1 MTTPGHQA
9 GPTPDNGGQAP
20 GDDLPD
26 RDDAPGAGNPGYDAR
41 DLPRRHGP
49 PEEGY
54 GRYDS
59 PEDRYSSYAPSGPD
73 LGWFD
78 PEESAQRRGAPPP
91 GAPGRHG
98 TPENFDDWFRSPP
111 GGAGWSDNPGNGQD
125 RHGAPAGGRGWHE
138 PPPADD
144 GRYSSDTARM
154 SPPDA
159 RGRPQARHA
168 GPDRAAPDW
177 GDPAGAAGGPE
188 NHRTE
193 AYRTDPYQA
202 DPHQADPYQADP
214 SRPDPYR
221 PDPYRPDP
229 YRPDAYQADTY
240 RPDSYQ
246 SQGYPADP
254 YQQPDT
260 YRPDPY
266 QGPGPA
272 NPGYPSPGYPS
283 PGYPSPG
290 YPDPGQPD
298 QGQPDQ
304 GYPDPGRTGR
314 DPNQGYAGHEYTRDA
329 DWVEARWTGAD
340 RAPAAPARA
349 SAGPAQAAVP
359 GAGRTPVAAPAPAGG
374 GSGRAAAGNA
384 SLLRSSSVMA
394 VGTVASRLTGFV
406 RNAVII
412 FAIGTLYL
420 GDAYNLANT
429 LPNIVYNLAL
439 GGILTSVVV
448 PLLVNAAKRDADR
461 GEGYD
466 QRIFTLGVL
475 ALGGITLVATALAQ
489 PITSVYAGNIGNPA
503 AYHLTV
509 IFAYFFIPQIFF
521 YGISS
526 LAGAILNARG
536 SFAAPMWTP
545 VINNLVVI
553 VVGVAFM
560 ATAGLNR
567 TPTDISA
574 TQVELLGIGT
584 TLGIVLQTVALIPSM
599 RRVGFRWRPRRDF
612 RRAEISEIGHMS
624 GWMFGYVLTTQISFL
639 VTTRIANVGGH
650 GLSQHDVG
658 AGFAA
663 YSNAYTLF
671 QLPYA
676 IVGISVITALLPRMS
691 AHAAERKYRLVSSDF
706 STAVRLASVIVVPA
720 ALILAVLGA
729 PLAEAVF
736 GYGSTSVASARY
748 VGEIFAVF
756 SLGLLPFTLFQLLL
770 RVFYAMHDSRTPAL
784 ISVVT
789 MVINI
794 VANLIAWAVL
804 PPRQVVAGLGAGF
817 GLASVAG
824 TVAAWRVLSRRI
836 GGLGGREV
844 RAGLVKMH
852 AAAIPGAIFAIAVG
866 VMVGA
871 VLSGGRIAAFFTVAI
886 GGVGAMLLYVLFA
899 KSFGVAELNDLTS
912 TLRSRLR

>member
-9 GPTPDNGGQAP
+9 GPTPANGGHTP
-20 GDDLPD
+20 GKNLPD
-26 RDDAPGAGNPGYDAR
+26 RDGAPGAENPRYGSGDGSRRYDPSEEAY
-41 DLPRRHGP
+41 GP
-49 PEEGY
+49 
-54 GRYDS
+54 YDS
-59 PEDRYSSYAPSGPD
+59 PEDSYSPYAPSGEDP
-73 LGWFD
+73 GWYD
-78 PEESAQRRGAPPP
+78 PAESPEGRSGPPA
-91 GAPGRHG
+91 GEPGRHG
-98 TPENFDDWFRSPP
+98 TQGVFDDWFRTPQ
-111 GGAGWSDNPGNGQD
+111 GGARQQGAPGNGQD
-125 RHGAPAGGRGWHE
+125 WQGAAADGGGRQERPPAG
-138 PPPADD
+138 D
-144 GRYSSDTARM
+144 GGYGQDTARM
-154 SPPDA
+154 SPPDT
-159 RGRPQARHA
+159 RGRPPARHA
-168 GPDRAAPDW
+168 AGPGGGAGGGAADR
-177 GDPAGAAGGPE
+177 GDPGGAANGLE
-188 NHRTE
+188 DHRTE
-193 AYRTDPYQA
+193 VYRTQAYQ
-202 DPHQADPYQADP
+202 
-214 SRPDPYR
+214 
-221 PDPYRPDP
+221 
-229 YRPDAYQADTY
+229 PDAYQ
-240 RPDSYQ
+240 PDAYQ
-246 SQGYPADP
+246 PDAYQPDP
-254 YQQPDT
+254 YQ
-260 YRPDPY
+260 PDPY
-266 QGPGPA
+266 QGQGRA
-272 NPGYPSPGYPS
+272 GRGY
-283 PGYPSPG
+283 
-290 YPDPGQPD
+290 
-298 QGQPDQ
+298 PDQ
-304 GYPDPGRTGR
+304 GYGGQN
-314 DPNQGYAGHEYTRDA
+314 PNQGYGGQGYASEA
-329 DWVEARWTGAD
+329 DWVEARWSGTDRAQAVPAPPRPAPGPVQAAGAGAGQAAGFGAAQTPGIGQAQTAGAGQAQAASAST
-340 RAPAAPARA
+340 APAAGSGQAA
-349 SAGPAQAAVP
+349 SAN
-359 GAGRTPVAAPAPAGG
+359 T
-374 GSGRAAAGNA
+374 

-394 VGTVASRLTGFV
+394 VGTLASRLTGFV

-412 FAIGTLYL
+412 FAIGTLAL
-420 GDAYNLANT
+420 GNAYNLANT

-475 ALGGITLVATALAQ
+475 ALGGITLLGTALAR
-489 PITSVYAGNIGNPA
+489 PISAIYAGNIGSQS

-521 YGISS
+521 YGVSS

-545 VINNLVVI
+545 VINNVVVI

-574 TQVELLGIGT
+574 AQVQLLGIGT
-584 TLGIVLQTVALIPSM
+584 TLGIVLQTLALIPSM

-650 GLSQHDVG
+650 GVSAHDVG

-691 AHAAERKYRLVSSDF
+691 AHAAERKFGLVSADF
-706 STAVRLASVIVVPA
+706 STAVRLASVVVVPA

-770 RVFYAMHDSRTPAL
+770 RVFYAMHDSKTPAL

-794 VANLIAWAVL
+794 VANLIALAVL
-804 PPRQVVAGLGAGF
+804 PPRHVVAGLGAGF
-817 GLASVAG
+817 GLASLAG
-824 TVAAWRVLSRRI
+824 TIAAWRVLSRRI
-836 GGLGGREV
+836 GSLDGQTV

-852 AAAIPGAIFAIAVG
+852 AAAIPGAIFAFAVG
-866 VMVGA
+866 IMVSA
-871 VLSGGRIAAFFTVAI
+871 VLSGGRIAAVLTVAI
-886 GGVGAMLLYVLFA
+886 GGSGAMLLYVLFA
-899 KSFGVAELNDLTS
+899 KSFGVAELSDLTT
-912 TLRSRLR
+912 TLRARLR

>member
-9 GPTPDNGGQAP
+9 GPTPANGGHAP
-20 GDDLPD
+20 GNDLPD
-26 RDDAPGAGNPGYDAR
+26 RDGAPGAGNSGYDAQ
-41 DLPRRHGP
+41 DSPRRHEA

-73 LGWFD
+73 LGWSGPQD
-78 PEESAQRRGAPPP
+78 SEQGRGAPPP

-98 TPENFDDWFRSPP
+98 TPENFGDWFRPSP
-111 GGAGWSDNPGNGQD
+111 GGPGRYAAGPGNGPD
-125 RHGAPAGGRGWHE
+125 RGGAPAGDRGWDE
-138 PPPADD
+138 LPPADD
-144 GRYSSDTARM
+144 GRYGSDTARM
-154 SPPDA
+154 SPPDT
-159 RGRPQARHA
+159 RGRPHARHAA
-168 GPDRAAPDW
+168 GPDRTAPDR
-177 GDPAGAAGGPE
+177 GDPAGASDRPE
-188 NHRTE
+188 NRRTE
-193 AYRTDPYQA
+193 V
-202 DPHQADPYQADP
+202 
-214 SRPDPYR
+214 
-221 PDPYRPDP
+221 
-229 YRPDAYQADTY
+229 YRPDAYQ
-240 RPDSYQ
+240 R
-246 SQGYPADP
+246 DP
-254 YQQPDT
+254 YQPDA
-260 YRPDPY
+260 YQQPDPY
-266 QGPGPA
+266 QGPGHGSH
-272 NPGYPSPGYPS
+272 GYPGQGYPGQ
-283 PGYPSPG
+283 GYPGQG
-290 YPDPGQPD
+290 YPGQGYASQD
-298 QGQPDQ
+298 PDQ
-304 GYPDPGRTGR
+304 GYPGQRYPGQDPDQGYPGR
-314 DPNQGYAGHEYTRDA
+314 GYASEA
-329 DWVEARWTGAD
+329 DWVEAKWTGAD
-340 RAPAAPARA
+340 RAQAVPPPTAAAPARA
-349 SAGPAQAAVP
+349 AAAPGAERTAVP
-359 GAGRTPVAAPAPAGG
+359 PPGAARG
-374 GSGRAAAGNA
+374 GSGQAARAKAAPGNA

-394 VGTVASRLTGFV
+394 VGTLASRLTGFV

-412 FAIGTLYL
+412 YAIGTLFL

-448 PLLVNAAKRDADR
+448 PLLVNAAKRDADH

-475 ALGGITLVATALAQ
+475 ALGGITLLATVLAQ
-489 PITSVYAGNIGNPA
+489 PITAVYAGNIGNSA

-521 YGISS
+521 YGVSS

-560 ATAGLNR
+560 VTAGLNR
-567 TPTDISA
+567 TPSDISA
-574 TQVELLGIGT
+574 AQVQLLGIGT

-639 VTTRIANVGGH
+639 VTTRIANVGGAGVSPH
-650 GLSQHDVG
+650 AVG

-691 AHAAERKYRLVSSDF
+691 AHAAERKYGLVSSDF
-706 STAVRLASVIVVPA
+706 STAVRLASVVVVPA

-794 VANLIAWAVL
+794 VANLIALAVL
-804 PPRQVVAGLGAGF
+804 PPRLVVAGLGAGF
-817 GLASVAG
+817 GLASLAG

-852 AAAIPGAIFAIAVG
+852 AAAIPGAIFAIAIG

-886 GGVGAMLLYVLFA
+886 GGAGAMLLYVLFA

-912 TLRSRLR
+912 TVRSRLR